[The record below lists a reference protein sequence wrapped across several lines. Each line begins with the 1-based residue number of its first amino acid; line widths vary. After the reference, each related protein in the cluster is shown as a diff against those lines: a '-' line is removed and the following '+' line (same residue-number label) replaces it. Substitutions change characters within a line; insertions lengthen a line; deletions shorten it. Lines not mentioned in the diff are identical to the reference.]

1 MRKLRWLGKNV
12 QKVAMAVGAPVAR
25 LVRDWVVGSVAS
37 GSVVLS
43 EIARTLRPDRE
54 GFEATLERLS
64 RGLGKGNSEELAF
77 VERAYLRRVRR
88 WTTPTRFDVIAID
101 LSDIIKP
108 YGRKMPFLCE
118 VRDGSKSTRMKTV
131 TGQGWGT
138 VEIVAAD
145 ARHRVLP
152 LHRHAFSTVHP
163 DYRSETNEVR
173 KALEEIS
180 AFVQP
185 SVLAVLDRGF
195 DGTNEFALLD
205 EYFEHWCVRQRGD
218 RQVFLPGSDQ
228 PSRMETV
235 ARQLRTDERVEITC
249 VRDGRLEQQ
258 EEHLGFCTVEVP
270 HKACR
275 VERRRPACEL
285 RGLIV
290 VARRDP
296 LRPPMMLLTSRPVR
310 NATQARRWV
319 HAYRRRWAVEEQTR
333 VGKQGAELEDLRV
346 LRWEAIQN
354 LLRLSVVTEGLLAL
368 QQVEAPRRAKRLA
381 RLAPIDGDVPPFA
394 LYRIWMTVGLMLRG
408 SLPASV

>member
-1 MRKLRWLGKNV
+1 MRKLRWLEKNV
-12 QKVAMAVGAPVAR
+12 QKVTATVRGPVVR
-25 LVRDWVVGSVAS
+25 LVHDWVVGSLVS

-64 RGLGKGNSEELAF
+64 RGLGESSSEELQI
-77 VERAYLRRVRR
+77 VRCAYAQRVRR
-88 WTTPTRFDVIAID
+88 WTTPGCFDTIAID

-118 VRDGSKSTRMKTV
+118 VRDGSKSTRMKAV
-131 TGQGWGT
+131 TGQGWQT
-138 VEIVAAD
+138 VEIVAAN
-145 ARHRVLP
+145 ARHQVLP

-173 KALEEIS
+173 KALEEIRL
-180 AFVQP
+180 FVHP
-185 SVLAVLDRGF
+185 SVWAVLDRGF

-235 ARQLRTDERVEITC
+235 ARQVRTDERVEISC
-249 VRDGRLEQQ
+249 VRDGRLERQ
-258 EEHLGFCTVEVP
+258 EEHLGFCTIDVP
-270 HKACR
+270 LKASR
-275 VERRRPACEL
+275 VERRKPACER

-296 LRPPMMLLTSRPVR
+296 LKPPMMLLTSRPVR
-310 NATQARRWV
+310 SAAQARRWV
-319 HAYRRRWAVEEQTR
+319 QAYRRRWAVEEQTR

-354 LLRLSVVTEGLLAL
+354 LLTLSIVTEGLLAL
-368 QQVEAPRRAKRLA
+368 QQADAPRRANRLA
-381 RLAPIDGDVPPFA
+381 RIAPIDGDVPPFA

-408 SLPASV
+408 CLPASV